1 MAGGLPGYSYNGAI
15 MSEVA
20 MYSKTR
26 LAADQ
31 IEGARSLTPRG
42 KRIVYLVV
50 AAVLAVGLAIGIWS
64 AVSSDPAETSA
75 NGCVSVNVAS
85 TTGGGL
91 LHYCGQQAVTFCRT
105 AFTTTDAVALAA
117 RPQCNLAGLTKAK
130 VTTAG

>member
-15 MSEVA
+15 MREVA

-31 IEGARSLTPRG
+31 IEGQRSLTPRG
-42 KRIVYLVV
+42 KRIVYSIVG
-50 AAVLAVGLAIGIWS
+50 AVLAIGLAVGIWS
-64 AVSSDPAETSA
+64 AVTRDAAETSA

-85 TTGGGL
+85 TTGGVL

-117 RPQCNLAGLTKAK
+117 RPQCNL
-130 VTTAG
+130 